1 MTRRDTLECIH
12 EPFGDAFYFGPEFMS
27 RRFDDNPEARET
39 FGPTDKTYLDI
50 VDHIVEQGQ
59 KEVRFL
65 LAGRCATDEPCLK

>member
-12 EPFGDAFYFGPEFMS
+12 EPFGDAFYFGPEYMS
-27 RRFDDNPEARET
+27 QRFEDDVQAREAS
-39 FGPTDKTYLDI
+39 GASDKTYLDI

-65 LAGRCATDEPCLK
+65 LAGLSAMHAT